1 MNNDPSNFES
11 MVERFRELRFREWV
25 GLSAKR
31 RGRRKLIGPAPFSLG
46 LLRPILLPAEK
57 NWFRLTNEIRTER
70 VPLDSMIRG
79 HFLGARPPRP
89 PAPSFWHLGQVSSP
103 ARPRWPR
110 LSSSVRPSVRP
121 IRRGLVVV
129 DCAPPLSF
137 LLFRAATK
145 SVRGVRKEASLSQS
159 RNGEHI
165 LGRGGQE

>member
-1 MNNDPSNFES
+1 MIKDLSNFGS

-46 LLRPILLPAEK
+46 RLLPAEK

-89 PAPSFWHLGQVSSP
+89 HPHSGTWVRFRHL
-103 ARPRWPR
+103 
-110 LSSSVRPSVRP
+110 
-121 IRRGLVVV
+121 RGRGGLVVVV

-137 LLFRAATK
+137 IPPSLPRRHK
-145 SVRGVRKEASLSQS
+145 ISSRRPERGLPLSEQKW
-159 RNGEHI
+159 
-165 LGRGGQE
+165 

>member
-1 MNNDPSNFES
+1 

-110 LSSSVRPSVRP
+110 LSSSVRPSDP
-121 IRRGLVVV
+121 PASSSSTARRHFPSFSS
-129 DCAPPLSF
+129 APPQNQFAASGKRPPSL
-137 LLFRAATK
+137 RAEMVSTFWGAED
-145 SVRGVRKEASLSQS
+145 RS
-159 RNGEHI
+159 RVE
-165 LGRGGQE
+165 

>member
-1 MNNDPSNFES
+1 

-31 RGRRKLIGPAPFSLG
+31 RGRRKLIRPAPFSLG
-46 LLRPILLPAEK
+46 LLRRILLPAEK

-79 HFLGARPPRP
+79 HFLGARPR
-89 PAPSFWHLGQVSSP
+89 APSFWHLGQVSSP

-110 LSSSVRPSVRP
+110 LSSSVHPSVRSA
-121 IRRGLVVV
+121 GLVVV
-129 DCAPPLSF
+129 DCAPPLSS

-145 SVRGVRKEASLSQS
+145 SVRCVRKEASLSQS

-165 LGRGGQE
+165 

>member
-110 LSSSVRPSVRP
+110 LSSVRP
-121 IRRGLVVV
+121 IRRPRRRRL
-129 DCAPPLSF
+129 
-137 LLFRAATK
+137 RAATFLPSLPRRHK
-145 SVRGVRKEASLSQS
+145 ISSRRPERGLPLSEQKW
-159 RNGEHI
+159 
-165 LGRGGQE
+165 